1 VLASPAAACRCTDTP
16 LSERLDDSDAAVVGA
31 VVSERKGELR
41 GAPQII
47 LTVDVEQHVKGDLP
61 RVLEVRSPSGTD
73 CDVDVPLD
81 KTVGFLLTRGPG
93 QTWLATAC
101 SVVDA
106 GLLVAAGGE
115 PRGGLIKVG
124 IGIVVLALVLL
135 WAILRLRR
143 GARPDL
149 PGAPRP

>member
-1 VLASPAAACRCTDTP
+1 MLASPAAACKCIDTP

-41 GAPQII
+41 GAPQLV

-61 RVLEVRSPSGTD
+61 RVFEVRSPSGTD

-81 KTVGFLLTRGPG
+81 KTVGFLLTRGPR

-115 PRGGLIKVG
+115 PRGG
-124 IGIVVLALVLL
+124 
-135 WAILRLRR
+135 
-143 GARPDL
+143 
-149 PGAPRP
+149 